1 MPPADNTRFLAQAA
15 QRRSQHTR
23 QLAEQ
28 TITAAREHGQ
38 RPAVAAI
45 ARAAGVSRSWLY
57 TQPDLIAA
65 IAQLQQRQPAPTRT
79 GPHPASTQS
88 LQRRLE
94 TALARNKQLRRQVD
108 DLTRRLEATHG
119 ELRRLRALGNPAQR

>member
-1 MPPADNTRFLAQAA
+1 MPPADNTRFLAQAS

-28 TITAAREHGQ
+28 TITAARQHGQ
-38 RPAVAAI
+38 QPTVAAI

-57 TQPDLIAA
+57 TQRDLIAA
-65 IAQLQQRQPAPTRT
+65 IAQLQQRQPVPSRT

-94 TALARNKQLRRQVD
+94 TTLARNKQLRRQVD
-108 DLTRRLEATHG
+108 DLTRRLEAAHG
-119 ELRRLRALGNPAQR
+119 ELRRLQALGNPTHR